1 MKLDSFDLWTISNEN
16 KFVTCFKNNDV
27 IKNFNRVISHQH
39 EIKKIQVFSFFI
51 IFIQLNDIFKT
62 KDYVYFVFV
71 GSLKIS
77 D

>member
-16 KFVTCFKNNDV
+16 KFVTYFKNNDV

-39 EIKKIQVFSFFI
+39 KIKKIQVFSFFI

>member
-1 MKLDSFDLWTISNEN
+1 MKLDSFDLWNISNEN